1 MNYKEKVLKHYK
13 IELTDDTYNRFVDL
27 CVYRMLTADGYDF
40 WLINPEGGLDT
51 EHNIDWEHDAFM
63 YKDGIPEV
71 LFDKMR
77 NENKRNNY
85 TANEGIDQIW
95 YIEDIDEM
103 FEDYQWAD
111 EWEKIKESLDD
122 EIIDDKDEEPDVVE
136 DASGVDFLLNL
147 ADERHK
153 H

>member
-1 MNYKEKVLKHYK
+1 MNYQEKVLKHYK

-27 CVYRMLTADGYDF
+27 CVYRMLTADGYDI
-40 WLINPEGGLDT
+40 WMINPEGGLDA

-63 YKDGIPEV
+63 YKDNIPEV

-77 NENKRNNY
+77 NENK
-85 TANEGIDQIW
+85 GIEQTW
-95 YIEDIDEM
+95 YIEDMDEI

-111 EWEKIKESLDD
+111 EWQKNLPEDSDD
-122 EIIDDKDEEPDVVE
+122 EIIDDEDEEPNVVE
-136 DASGVDFLLNL
+136 DKSGVEILLNL

>member
-27 CVYRMLTADGYDF
+27 CVYRMLTADGYDI
-40 WLINPEGGLDT
+40 WMINPEGGLDA

-63 YKDGIPEV
+63 YKDNIPEV

-77 NENKRNNY
+77 NENK
-85 TANEGIDQIW
+85 GIEQTW
-95 YIEDIDEM
+95 YIEDMDEI

-111 EWEKIKESLDD
+111 EWQKNLPEDSDD
-122 EIIDDKDEEPDVVE
+122 EIIDDEDEEPDVVE
-136 DASGVDFLLNL
+136 DKSGVEILLNL

>member
-27 CVYRMLTADGYDF
+27 CVYRMLTADGYDI
-40 WLINPEGGLDT
+40 WMINPEGGLDA

-63 YKDGIPEV
+63 YKDNIPEV

-77 NENKRNNY
+77 NENK
-85 TANEGIDQIW
+85 GIEQTW
-95 YIEDIDEM
+95 YIEDMDEI

-111 EWEKIKESLDD
+111 EWQKNLPEDLDD
-122 EIIDDKDEEPDVVE
+122 EIIDDEDEEPDVVE
-136 DASGVDFLLNL
+136 DKSGVEILLNL

>member
-27 CVYRMLTADGYDF
+27 CVYRMLTADGYDM
-40 WLINPEGGLDT
+40 WMINPEGGLDA

-63 YKDGIPEV
+63 YKDNIPEV

-77 NENKRNNY
+77 NENK
-85 TANEGIDQIW
+85 GIEQTW
-95 YIEDIDEM
+95 YIEDMDEI

-111 EWEKIKESLDD
+111 EWQKNLPEDLDD
-122 EIIDDKDEEPDVVE
+122 EIIDDEDEEPDVVE
-136 DASGVDFLLNL
+136 DTSSVEHLLKL
-147 ADERHK
+147 ADERTENRN
-153 H
+153 

>member
-1 MNYKEKVLKHYK
+1 MNYREKVLKHYK

-40 WLINPEGGLDT
+40 WLINPEGGLDA

-63 YKDGIPEV
+63 YKDNIPEV

-77 NENKRNNY
+77 NENK
-85 TANEGIDQIW
+85 GIEQTW
-95 YIEDIDEM
+95 YIEDMDEI

-111 EWEKIKESLDD
+111 EWQKNLPEDLDD
-122 EIIDDKDEEPDVVE
+122 EIIDDEDEEPDVVE
-136 DASGVDFLLNL
+136 DTSGVDFLLNL

-153 H
+153 R

>member
-1 MNYKEKVLKHYK
+1 MNYQEKVLKHYK
-13 IELTDDTYNRFVDL
+13 IELTEDTYDRFVDL
-27 CVYRMLTADGYDF
+27 SVYRMLTADGYDI
-40 WLINPEGGLDT
+40 WMINPVGGLDYD
-51 EHNIDWEHDAFM
+51 HKIDWEHDVFM

-77 NENKRNNY
+77 NENK
-85 TANEGIDQIW
+85 GIEQVW
-95 YIEDIDEM
+95 YIEDVDEI

-111 EWEKIKESLDD
+111 EWQKNLPEDLDD
-122 EIIDDKDEEPDVVE
+122 EIIDDEDEEPDVVE
-136 DASGVDFLLNL
+136 DTSGVDFLLNL

>member
-27 CVYRMLTADGYDF
+27 CVYRMLTADGYDM
-40 WLINPEGGLDT
+40 WMINPEGGLDA

-63 YKDGIPEV
+63 YKDNIPEV

-77 NENKRNNY
+77 NENK
-85 TANEGIDQIW
+85 GIEQTW
-95 YIEDIDEM
+95 YIEDVDEI

-111 EWEKIKESLDD
+111 EWKKLPEDLDD
-122 EIIDDKDEEPDVVE
+122 EIIDDEDEEPDVVE
-136 DASGVDFLLNL
+136 DTSSVEHLLKL
-147 ADERHK
+147 ADERTENRN
-153 H
+153 

>member
-1 MNYKEKVLKHYK
+1 MNYREKVLKHYK

-27 CVYRMLTADGYDF
+27 CVYRMLTADGYDI
-40 WLINPEGGLDT
+40 WMINPEGGLDA

-63 YKDGIPEV
+63 YKDNIPEV

-77 NENKRNNY
+77 NENK
-85 TANEGIDQIW
+85 GIEQTW
-95 YIEDIDEM
+95 YIEDMDEI

-111 EWEKIKESLDD
+111 EWQKNLPEDLDD
-122 EIIDDKDEEPDVVE
+122 EIIDDEDEEPDVVE
-136 DASGVDFLLNL
+136 DKSGVEILLNL

>member
-1 MNYKEKVLKHYK
+1 MNYQEKVLKHYK

-27 CVYRMLTADGYDF
+27 CVYRMLTADGYDI
-40 WLINPEGGLDT
+40 WMINPEGGLDA

-63 YKDGIPEV
+63 YKDNIPEV

-77 NENKRNNY
+77 NENK
-85 TANEGIDQIW
+85 GIEQTW
-95 YIEDIDEM
+95 YIEDMDEI

-111 EWEKIKESLDD
+111 EWQKNLPEDLDD
-122 EIIDDKDEEPDVVE
+122 EIIDDEDEEPNVVE
-136 DASGVDFLLNL
+136 DKSGVDLLLKL

>member
-1 MNYKEKVLKHYK
+1 MNYREKVLKHYK

-27 CVYRMLTADGYDF
+27 CVYRMLTADGYDI
-40 WLINPEGGLDT
+40 WMINPEGGLDA

-63 YKDGIPEV
+63 YKDNIPEV

-77 NENKRNNY
+77 NENKSFALEQ
-85 TANEGIDQIW
+85 TW

-111 EWEKIKESLDD
+111 EWEKIKEDLDD
-122 EIIDDKDEEPDVVE
+122 EIIDDEDEEPDVVE
-136 DASGVDFLLNL
+136 DTSGVDLLLKL
-147 ADERHK
+147 ANERYK
-153 H
+153 D

>member
-27 CVYRMLTADGYDF
+27 CVYRMLTADGYDM
-40 WLINPEGGLDT
+40 WMINPEGGLDA

-63 YKDGIPEV
+63 YKDNIPEV

-77 NENKRNNY
+77 NENK
-85 TANEGIDQIW
+85 GIEQTW
-95 YIEDIDEM
+95 YIEDMDEI

-111 EWEKIKESLDD
+111 EWQKNLPEDSDD
-122 EIIDDKDEEPDVVE
+122 EIIDDEDEEPDVVE
-136 DASGVDFLLNL
+136 DKSGVEILLNL

>member
-1 MNYKEKVLKHYK
+1 VLKHYK
-13 IELTDDTYNRFVDL
+13 IELTEDTYDRFVDL
-27 CVYRMLTADGYDF
+27 SVYRMLTADGYDI
-40 WLINPEGGLDT
+40 WMINPVGGLDYD
-51 EHNIDWEHDAFM
+51 HKIDWEHDVYM

-77 NENKRNNY
+77 NENK
-85 TANEGIDQIW
+85 GIEQVW
-95 YIEDIDEM
+95 YIEDVDEI

-111 EWEKIKESLDD
+111 EWQKNLPEDSDD
-122 EIIDDKDEEPDVVE
+122 EIIDDEDEEPDVVE
-136 DASGVDFLLNL
+136 DKSGVEILLNL

>member
-1 MNYKEKVLKHYK
+1 M
-13 IELTDDTYNRFVDL
+13 
-27 CVYRMLTADGYDF
+27 
-40 WLINPEGGLDT
+40 INPEGGLDA

-63 YKDGIPEV
+63 YKDNIPEV

-77 NENKRNNY
+77 NENK
-85 TANEGIDQIW
+85 GIEQTW
-95 YIEDIDEM
+95 YIEDMDEI

-111 EWEKIKESLDD
+111 EWQKNLPEDLDD
-122 EIIDDKDEEPDVVE
+122 EIIDDEDEEPDVVE
-136 DASGVDFLLNL
+136 DKSGVEILLNL

>member
-13 IELTDDTYNRFVDL
+13 IELTEDTYDRFVDL
-27 CVYRMLTADGYDF
+27 SVYRMLTADGYDI
-40 WLINPEGGLDT
+40 WMINPVGGLDYD
-51 EHNIDWEHDAFM
+51 HKIDWEHDVFM

-77 NENKRNNY
+77 NENK
-85 TANEGIDQIW
+85 GIEQVW
-95 YIEDIDEM
+95 YIEDVDEI

-111 EWEKIKESLDD
+111 EWQKNLPEDSDD
-122 EIIDDKDEEPDVVE
+122 EIIDDEDEEPDVVE
-136 DASGVDFLLNL
+136 DKSGVEILLNL

>member
-27 CVYRMLTADGYDF
+27 CVYRMLTADGYDI
-40 WLINPEGGLDT
+40 WMINPEGGLDA

-63 YKDGIPEV
+63 YKDNIPEV

-77 NENKRNNY
+77 NENK
-85 TANEGIDQIW
+85 GIEQTW
-95 YIEDIDEM
+95 YIEDVDEM

-111 EWEKIKESLDD
+111 EWKKLPEDLDD
-122 EIIDDKDEEPDVVE
+122 EIIDDEDEDPDVVE
-136 DASGVDFLLNL
+136 DTSGVDLLLKL
-147 ADERHK
+147 ADARHK